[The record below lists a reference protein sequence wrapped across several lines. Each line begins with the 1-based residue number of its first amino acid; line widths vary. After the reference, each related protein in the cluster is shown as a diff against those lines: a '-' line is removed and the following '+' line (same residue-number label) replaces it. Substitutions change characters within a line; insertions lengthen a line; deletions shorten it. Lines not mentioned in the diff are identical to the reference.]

1 MNLYIRGHKN
11 ENQLHCHPHLQN
23 FAPAPTSPICTDN
36 NEKKTKAR
44 KEGSEKEEKGGG
56 GHCLSSNSTLCSLTF
71 GVLSLEIANKSFSAN
86 LKSNFLG

>member
-23 FAPAPTSPICTDN
+23 FAPAATSPICTDN

-44 KEGSEKEEKGGG
+44 KEGSEKEEGGG
-56 GHCLSSNSTLCSLTF
+56 
-71 GVLSLEIANKSFSAN
+71 A
-86 LKSNFLG
+86 